1 MKYCPYC
8 GADLLEDALF
18 CMECGKTIPVSRE
31 KAQPEQER
39 KRPQTRSKKQRPRKP
54 AKSDSAQAASAEDPG
69 YDGYYDDIPVADDGA
84 FQEKMDRA
92 QINRIVLVGVGAL
105 VIVVL
110 SVVVM
115 KVL

>member
-1 MKYCPYC
+1 M
-8 GADLLEDALF
+8 EDALF
-18 CMECGKTIPVSRE
+18 CMECGKTIPISRG

-39 KRPQTRSKKQRPRKP
+39 KRPQIRSKKQWPRKP

-105 VIVVL
+105 VIVAL